1 MVDGISVVGHALSLY
16 PVRARIADPIRGR
29 FNALYRVHA
38 SEGEFLFRL
47 HPPDN
52 GDVESTAARL
62 ASEMLWLG
70 ALGRDTDLV
79 VPVPCEL
86 RDGSLVGRVVD
97 RDGSVRCCVMLGWVE
112 GRFVDRSIGPPHLR
126 LVGRMTARLHDHA
139 ERFAPPS
146 GFTRGNSDGL
156 DDDAG
161 VARLAPLR
169 SDAAEAAELVGRHFA
184 EGYGRDAGRLAARAI
199 VTIWDTLAEL
209 GMGSDVFGLIHSDI
223 HQGNYLFHRREP
235 RLIDFNRSGY
245 AHYLYDLACTLV
257 NLHGRAGYDAM
268 KDALLRGYRE
278 GRRLP
283 SEHERYLAALIA
295 LRGGLEHAHWP
306 LLQRDDPRF
315 RAIWREE
322 VEKGLG
328 FLERFLGA

>member
-1 MVDGISVVGHALSLY
+1 MVTGTAVADHALSFY
-16 PVRARIADPIRGR
+16 PLEVRIASPIRGR
-29 FNALYRVHA
+29 FSALYRVHA
-38 SEGEFLFRL
+38 SEGEFLLRL
-47 HPPDN
+47 HPPDG
-52 GDVESTAARL
+52 GDVESTIARL

-79 VPVPCEL
+79 VPAPCEL

-97 RDGSVRCCVMLGWVE
+97 RDGGVRCCVMLGWVE
-112 GRFVDRSIGPPHLR
+112 GTFFERRLGPPHLR
-126 LVGRMTARLHDHA
+126 LVGEMTARLHDHA
-139 ERFAPPS
+139 ERFVPPP

-156 DDDAG
+156 DDDEG
-161 VARLAPLR
+161 IARLAPLR

-184 EGYGRDAGRLAARAI
+184 EGYSPDAGRLAARAV

-209 GMGSDVFGLIHSDI
+209 GMGRDLFGLIHSDI
-223 HQGNYLFHRREP
+223 HQGNYLFHRREA

-257 NLHGRAGYDAM
+257 NLHGRAGYDEM

-278 GRRLP
+278 RRRLP
-283 SEHERYLAALIA
+283 SDHERYLAALIA

-306 LLQRDDPRF
+306 LLQRESPAF
-315 RAIWREE
+315 RATWREE

-328 FLERFLGA
+328 FLDRFLGA